1 MALPLAERI
10 RVAADLR
17 PAAQVFAAL
26 GNVVRLEIVKV
37 LSEQGPMTA
46 AELRVAMSAGD
57 ISPHLRLLIEAG
69 IIERAGHRKGS
80 GAPIIFALVD
90 DALNAIIFLL
100 R

>member
-1 MALPLAERI
+1 MALPVAEQI

-26 GNVVRLEIVKV
+26 GNVVRLEIVQV
-37 LSEQGPMTA
+37 LSEQGAMTA

-57 ISPHLRLLIEAG
+57 ISPHLRLLIDAG
-69 IIERAGHRKGS
+69 IVERAGHRKGS
-80 GAPIIFALVD
+80 GAPIVFTLVND
-90 DALNAIIFLL
+90 VLGAIAFLL